1 MCKTWAHSVDL
12 LQDVMTSVYMVT
24 CEIETWVESKEDKRD
39 PSRVEDE
46 VVG

>member
-1 MCKTWAHSVDL
+1 MDL

-24 CEIETWVESKEDKRD
+24 REIETWVESKEDKRD